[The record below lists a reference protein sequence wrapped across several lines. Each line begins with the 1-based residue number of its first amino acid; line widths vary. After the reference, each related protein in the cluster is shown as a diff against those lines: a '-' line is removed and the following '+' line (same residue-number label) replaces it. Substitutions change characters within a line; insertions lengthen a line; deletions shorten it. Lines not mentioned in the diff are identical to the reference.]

1 MGEIYPRGQEA
12 CSSTWGAGGVQADV
26 ELVGIAVGAPKQA
39 LQAAHLV
46 LLEGLIQVAAHQP
59 HRTGLDHL
67 PAGQQS
73 SVLAVKNIQLITKQ
87 LSWAC

>member
-1 MGEIYPRGQEA
+1 MCTLSNLDLEEGAQGP
-12 CSSTWGAGGVQADV
+12 CSSTWGAGRVQADV

-59 HRTGLDHL
+59 HSTGLDHL
-67 PAGQQS
+67 PAGQHTS
-73 SVLAVKNIQLITKQ
+73 MVAVTSMWL
-87 LSWAC
+87 L

>member
-12 CSSTWGAGGVQADV
+12 CHGSTWGAGGVQADV

-59 HRTGLDHL
+59 HCTGLDHL
-67 PAGQQS
+67 SAGQHTS
-73 SVLAVKNIQLITKQ
+73 MVAENSI
-87 LSWAC
+87 